1 MEFPSFVKVVHGGHS
16 KHCLKRA
23 RANIIAGIIVSSA
36 KRVPSKNNILANSRS
51 EVAITFA
58 SFTIHFFHAYDLYD
72 RLSVIGLSL
81 FLSLLWIYLEKRF
94 LSI

>member
-23 RANIIAGIIVSSA
+23 RANIIAGIIVSS
-36 KRVPSKNNILANSRS
+36 KQVSSKNNIRANSRS
-51 EVAITFA
+51 EVAITFE

-72 RLSVIGLSL
+72 RLSVIGL
-81 FLSLLWIYLEKRF
+81 
-94 LSI
+94 